1 MENLHLPGGYDK
13 VLEDFAKKNNL
24 AVKTAFYNL
33 MDFIQLKDYSFSSVK
48 IMIEN
53 PDEYLEEGSAL
64 EEQEILLAFMESF
77 GENTV

>member
-48 IMIEN
+48 IMIWRK
-53 PDEYLEEGSAL
+53 
-64 EEQEILLAFMESF
+64 
-77 GENTV
+77 VVH

>member
-33 MDFIQLKDYSFSSVK
+33 IRMNIWRKV
-48 IMIEN
+48 
-53 PDEYLEEGSAL
+53 
-64 EEQEILLAFMESF
+64 
-77 GENTV
+77 VH